1 MPQPQ
6 PSRRLLDIQ
15 PRQTPNMCRTH
26 APAGHAARGSRRSR
40 IGYPKSAGPNDRHAR
55 CWHGRKMNET
65 RAERSHGFHWRNDK
79 SRSTETTHASA
90 AFELI
95 GCQGGGNT
103 TAASTVCRQVDEV
116 LSQRHAQGAAAS
128 SARGDVGT
136 MVGLIVVSP
145 MPEDLFLSHGSRAHS
160 GCARKKH
167 CS

>member
-1 MPQPQ
+1 
-6 PSRRLLDIQ
+6 
-15 PRQTPNMCRTH
+15 
-26 APAGHAARGSRRSR
+26 
-40 IGYPKSAGPNDRHAR
+40 
-55 CWHGRKMNET
+55 MNET

-116 LSQRHAQGAAAS
+116 LSQRHAHGAAAS

-145 MPEDLFLSHGSRAHS
+145 MPEDLFFVSWLTSTFGLRAQEALQLTRSRTNRPVQDA
-160 GCARKKH
+160 KH
-167 CS
+167 A